1 MNLRNLTIFAL
12 ALGCLALSAPA
23 FAEDSKSQPSNGT
36 LLGSELA
43 DFNSKIYYKN
53 KFELSFDAGGLPFNT
68 ALIFDPLMGDKFA
81 RQPGTVDYT
90 LVPLIFSLRWHLYD
104 PCGPSFLRGNTDLTF
119 SGSYNVITQG
129 PESQYAAFLTG
140 ARYNFVQPNWRIAP
154 YLELRG
160 GLGFTDAKQP
170 EEKRHHQPRVG
181 QGQDF
186 TFTFIMGGGMRY
198 NFNPRYSV
206 SAGIAYMHISNLYLS
221 EPKYYNHGIN
231 VFGPNFGVNVALPP
245 RPSLR
250 ATLHAIADGFRIPLG
265 HTSN

>member
-1 MNLRNLTIFAL
+1 MNLRNLTIFTL
-12 ALGCLALSAPA
+12 ALGCLTLSAPA

-53 KFELSFDAGGLPFNT
+53 KLELSFDAGGLPFNT
-68 ALIFDPLMGDKFA
+68 PLIFDPLTGDKFA
-81 RQPGTVDYT
+81 RQRGTVDYT
-90 LVPLIFSLRWHLYD
+90 LVPLIFALRWHLYD
-104 PCGPSFLRGNTDLTF
+104 ISGRWFLRGNTDLTF
-119 SGSYNVITQG
+119 GGSYTVITQG
-129 PESQYAAFLTG
+129 PESRYAAFITG
-140 ARYNFVQPNWRIAP
+140 ARYNFVQPNWRIVP
-154 YLELRG
+154 YLETRG

-170 EEKRHHQPRVG
+170 QEKAAHELQVG

-186 TFTFIMGGGMRY
+186 TFTFIIGGGVRY

-231 VFGPNFGVNVALPP
+231 VFGPNFGVNVALP
-245 RPSLR
+245 SLR
-250 ATLHAIADGFRIPLG
+250 ATLHAIADGVRIPLG
-265 HTSN
+265 ETSN